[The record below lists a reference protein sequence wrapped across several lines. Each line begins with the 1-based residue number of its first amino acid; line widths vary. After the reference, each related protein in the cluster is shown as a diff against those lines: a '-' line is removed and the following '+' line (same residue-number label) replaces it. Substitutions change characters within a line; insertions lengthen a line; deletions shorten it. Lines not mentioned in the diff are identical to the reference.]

1 MKVAEKIG
9 VLVVLL
15 AFCVSASAQRMSQ
28 SIMSPPAKV
37 RPPGLANV
45 AIEQR
50 LGEQV
55 PDDLAFRDESG
66 KPVRLGDYFGGKPLI
81 LNLVYFRCPM
91 LCPEV
96 LNSLE
101 ASLRVLKFDVGK
113 EFEVLTVSFDPS
125 DTPEQAAEK
134 KAELL
139 KRYKRAGAEPGWH
152 FLTGQQSSIDA
163 LTKAVG
169 FGYQLNSQNQQFA
182 HAATIIVLTPEGK
195 ISQYFYGVD
204 FAPKDLRLSLIQAS
218 GNKIGNV
225 VDQVLLYCYHYDPA
239 TGKYGAIIS
248 RVLKISGLATMLVLG
263 VLITALFR
271 MGSKKMEA

>member
-1 MKVAEKIG
+1 MKAAEKIG

-28 SIMSPPAKV
+28 GIMSAPANV

-45 AIEQR
+45 VIEQR

-66 KPVRLGDYFGGKPLI
+66 KPVRLADYFGGKPLI

-101 ASLRVLKFDVGK
+101 SSLRVLKFDVGK

-125 DTPEQAAEK
+125 DTPEQASQK

-139 KRYKRAGAEPGWH
+139 KRYKRAGAEQGWH

-204 FAPKDLRLSLIQAS
+204 FAPKDLRFSLIQSS

-271 MGSKKMEA
+271 MGSKKTEA

>member
-1 MKVAEKIG
+1 MKAAEEIG

-15 AFCVSASAQRMSQ
+15 GFCVSASAQRMSQ
-28 SIMSPPAKV
+28 GIMSPPANV
-37 RPPGLANV
+37 RPPGLTNV

-66 KPVRLGDYFGGKPLI
+66 KPVRLGDYFSGKPLV

-101 ASLRVLKFDVGK
+101 GSLRVLKFEVGK

-125 DTPEQAAEK
+125 DTPEQASEK

-139 KRYKRAGAEPGWH
+139 KRYKRAGAEQGWH

-182 HAATIIVLTPEGK
+182 HPATIIVLTPEGK

-204 FAPKDLRLSLIQAS
+204 FAPKDLRFSLIQSS

-239 TGKYGAIIS
+239 AGKYGAIIS

>member
-1 MKVAEKIG
+1 MKAAEEIG

-15 AFCVSASAQRMSQ
+15 GFCVSASAQRMSQ
-28 SIMSPPAKV
+28 SIMSPPANV
-37 RPPGLANV
+37 RPPGLTNV

-66 KPVRLGDYFGGKPLI
+66 KPVRLGDYFGGKPLV

-96 LNSLE
+96 FNSLE
-101 ASLRVLKFDVGK
+101 GSLRVLKFDVGK

-125 DTPEQAAEK
+125 DTPEQASEK

-139 KRYKRAGAEPGWH
+139 KRYKRAGAEQGWH

-204 FAPKDLRLSLIQAS
+204 FAPKDLRFSLIQSS